1 MIKVRKES
9 NKVLYAKSG
18 IISISKND
26 INHLIKLAD
35 KNPDRTI
42 RLCTHKNK
50 KDTLNEMIIIHP
62 RNYKVKE
69 HMHPKNA
76 ESMMIIKG
84 SVDVLIYSKKKK
96 LIKTI
101 KMGEFGSKKAFY
113 YKIPQKT
120 LHTLIIKSRYL
131 IFYEVSKGKFSKN
144 KNFYPDWN

>member
-1 MIKVRKES
+1 MIKTRKES

-50 KDTLNEMIIIHP
+50 KDILNEMIIIHP

-69 HMHPKNA
+69 H
-76 ESMMIIKG
+76 
-84 SVDVLIYSKKKK
+84 
-96 LIKTI
+96 
-101 KMGEFGSKKAFY
+101 
-113 YKIPQKT
+113 
-120 LHTLIIKSRYL
+120 KSQAL
-131 IFYEVSKGKFSKN
+131 
-144 KNFYPDWN
+144 